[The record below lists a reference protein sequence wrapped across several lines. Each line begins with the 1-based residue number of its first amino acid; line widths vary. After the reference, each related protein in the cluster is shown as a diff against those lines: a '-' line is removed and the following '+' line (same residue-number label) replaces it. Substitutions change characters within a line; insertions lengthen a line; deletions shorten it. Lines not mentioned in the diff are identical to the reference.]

1 MKRTLNISL
10 DSLNNSRKLFLIL
23 DILKISLI
31 IFVAFSFVVQMIPYF
46 VGADSYVYANTA
58 INLANT
64 GKYGLSNELL
74 QETGLWEFV
83 PYSYSITVHNVAVPM
98 QSGLAMHGLTTLAYL
113 LGGYYG
119 LFYLTPIFSILLI
132 IAVDRICINL
142 FGRFVAFVAVILT
155 GTSWIIFKM
164 GVQLMSESIFT
175 FFFIIGIFFLVK
187 FFRNKDETLILL
199 SSAFLVTSALIRP
212 NGIIFFPVE
221 LFLVIGFL
229 FLPIISKSHSN
240 IKLKAT
246 SDSFYIYYKKNQKK
260 ILRIIF
266 FMSVPWIFF
275 FLFNAAY
282 NSYQFGD
289 PSLSITEVK
298 PPTGNLHNVK
308 NAFNNLSLDFFQW
321 IQYHAALMLP
331 EKLLENLPTET
342 DDKKNLYLMNDRW
355 VGTISLLIL
364 FSALLVSFLTKEKRS
379 EIIILVLFIFGISA
393 FYSMAWISLI
403 PSLDEYGPT
412 DLVFTQASA
421 IRFMIPAFPLF
432 YMLFGFLMFK
442 IWSVNTETILNI
454 HFKTLAKILKFGFL
468 VFVISFLVA
477 SFYDSSV
484 LQGIINNNF
493 VNPQEELEKHFPID
507 LEGLPE
513 KKIITGGF
521 ERKIMQHGAIQ
532 FFPYTGFNFWRI
544 NYQLESIP
552 QEPIQT
558 LKELLKGKTTTGPS
572 SILNEG
578 YEVFVFKQHRSFDTT
593 YYHYLEKNHGIILK
607 DYSKSF
613 CKMELVNELKLN
625 NNESKPDKIC
635 Y

>member
-31 IFVAFSFVVQMIPYF
+31 IFVAFSFVVQMVPYF

-132 IAVDRICINL
+132 IAIDRISINL

-155 GTSWIIFKM
+155 GTSWIIFDI
-164 GVQLMSESIFT
+164 GIHLMSDSIFT

-212 NGIIFFPVE
+212 NGVISFPVE

-240 IKLKAT
+240 IKSKAT

-331 EKLLENLPTET
+331 EKLLEHLPTET

-364 FSALLVSFLTKEKRS
+364 FSAFLVSFLTKEKRS

-593 YYHYLEKNHGIILK
+593 YYRYLESQHGIILK

-625 NNESKPDKIC
+625 NNEFKPDKIC